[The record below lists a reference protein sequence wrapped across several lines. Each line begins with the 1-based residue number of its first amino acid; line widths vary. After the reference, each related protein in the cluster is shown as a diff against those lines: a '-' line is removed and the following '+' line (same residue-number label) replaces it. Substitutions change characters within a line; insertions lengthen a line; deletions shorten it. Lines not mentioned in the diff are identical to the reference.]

1 LKLQELKANPQRN
14 AKGTVIE
21 ASLDKA
27 KGPLATL
34 VVQNGT
40 LNKADII
47 VCGGA
52 FGKVG
57 FLITYLSHMILY
69 RKYFGKATL

>member
-1 LKLQELKANPQRN
+1 LQELKANPHRN

-21 ASLDKA
+21 ACLDKA
-27 KGPLATL
+27 KGPLSTL

-47 VCGGA
+47 VCGEA
-52 FGKVG
+52 YGKVN
-57 FLITYLSHMILY
+57 FIIPIIVSVYISNIYMH
-69 RKYFGKATL
+69 